1 MNMNGKVVIITGGS
15 SGIGAAAARSLREQG
30 AVVAITGRS
39 AETERLAREIGADP
53 FLADFAKLS
62 DVRAL
67 AAQLLAKYPRIDVLA
82 NNAGAIMAERQVTE
96 DGHEKTLQVN
106 HLGPFLL
113 TLLLRERLERSGA
126 TVINTSSRAHNLGR
140 LDFSDLENERKYNGW
155 RAYGTAKLMNILH
168 ASEIDRRFRGVHAA
182 SFHPGVVATGFARE
196 GNSMAKLLY
205 GKVLSPIFMLS
216 PEKGADT
223 LLWLA
228 TSRPANEWQPGL
240 FYVKRKQGKKSR
252 QAGDDELARRL
263 WSESER
269 MVAEPVELRRAA
281 SAR

>member
-15 SGIGAAAARSLREQG
+15 SGIGAAAARALREQG

-39 AETERLAREIGADP
+39 AQTELLAKEIGADA
-53 FLADFAKLS
+53 FLADFAKFS
-62 DVRAL
+62 EVRTL
-67 AAQLLAKYPRIDVLA
+67 ASRLLAKYPRIDVLA
-82 NNAGAIMAERQVTE
+82 NNAGGIMAERQITE

-106 HLGPFLL
+106 HLAPFLL

-126 TVINTSSRAHNLGR
+126 TVINTSSAAHNVGR
-140 LDFSDLENERKYNGW
+140 LDFSDLENERKYSGW

-196 GNSMAKLLY
+196 GNSVAKILY
-205 GKVLSPIFMLS
+205 GRFLSPIFMLS

-228 TSRPANEWQPGL
+228 SSRPANEWQPGL
-240 FYVKRKQGKKSR
+240 FYVKRKPAKKSR
-252 QAGDDELARRL
+252 QADDDELARRL

-269 MVAEPVELRRAA
+269 MVAEPVELRKAA
-281 SAR
+281 AR

>member
-1 MNMNGKVVIITGGS
+1 MNMNGKVVVITGGS
-15 SGIGAAAARSLREQG
+15 SGIGAAAARALREQG

-39 AETERLAREIGADP
+39 AQTELLAKEIGADA
-53 FLADFAKLS
+53 FLADFAKFS
-62 DVRAL
+62 EVRTL
-67 AAQLLAKYPRIDVLA
+67 ASRLLAKYPRIDVLA
-82 NNAGAIMAERQVTE
+82 NNAGGIMAERQITE

-106 HLGPFLL
+106 HLAPFLL

-126 TVINTSSRAHNLGR
+126 TVINTSSAAHNMGR
-140 LDFSDLENERKYNGW
+140 LDFSDLENERKYSGW

-168 ASEIDRRFRGVHAA
+168 AAEIDRRFRGVHAA

-196 GNSMAKLLY
+196 GNSVAKILY
-205 GKVLSPIFMLS
+205 GRFLAPIFMLS

-228 TSRPANEWQPGL
+228 SSRPANEWQPGL
-240 FYVKRKQGKKSR
+240 FYVKRKPAKKSR

-269 MVAEPVELRRAA
+269 MVAEPVELRKAA
-281 SAR
+281 AR

>member
-1 MNMNGKVVIITGGS
+1 M
-15 SGIGAAAARSLREQG
+15 
-30 AVVAITGRS
+30 AITGRS
-39 AETERLAREIGADP
+39 AETERLGREIGADP
-53 FLADFAKLS
+53 FLADFAKLN

-67 AAQLLAKYPRIDVLA
+67 AANLLAKYPRIDVLV

-106 HLGPFLL
+106 HLAPFLL

-126 TVINTSSRAHNLGR
+126 TVINTSSRAHNMGR

-168 ASEIDRRFRGVHAA
+168 ASEVDRRFRGVHAA

-240 FYVKRKQGKKSR
+240 FYVKRKAGKKSR
-252 QAGDDELARRL
+252 QADDDELGRRL

-269 MVAEPVELRRAA
+269 MVAEPIELRRAA